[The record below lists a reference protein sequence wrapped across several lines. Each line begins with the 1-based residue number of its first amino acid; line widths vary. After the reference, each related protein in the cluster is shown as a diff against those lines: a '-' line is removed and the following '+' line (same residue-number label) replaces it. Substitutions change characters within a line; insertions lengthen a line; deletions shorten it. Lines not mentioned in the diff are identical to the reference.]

1 MQSSLGDRPADFG
14 GVELS
19 SDSDQFDSGSILTK

>member
-14 GVELS
+14 GVESS
-19 SDSDQFDSGSILTK
+19 SDNDQFDSGSILTK